1 MSSNQIRSKKESI
14 NGRFAKEDSYSNIT
28 KQPQQKRIYTW
39 AIHHKMQNKY
49 TYTSL
54 CLPSYPYRNHS
65 SSPHPLFKYL
75 TERFPESLLPAGW
88 PTVAPSHCPSSFQQW
103 PPRCWWP
110 GRASTATTASWPRRT
125 AWPSA
130 AAPRTFQH

>member
-1 MSSNQIRSKKESI
+1 MAMRSNQIRSKKESI

-65 SSPHPLFKYL
+65 SSPHPLFNSL
-75 TERFPESLLPAGW
+75 RDPQNRSSLLVGQPMRHHIILR
-88 PTVAPSHCPSSFQQW
+88 VSSNGHRVVGSQGAHRLQR
-103 PPRCWWP
+103 PHLGLVEPLRLQLLC
-110 GRASTATTASWPRRT
+110 RVL
-125 AWPSA
+125 
-130 AAPRTFQH
+130 